1 MMAKLSHFAEMI
13 RHLLEPFLPGA
24 IGAAVGQMWEP
35 GLSFRQR
42 LVQWCVGLAFAVFI
56 VPGIGHVFGWADPI
70 VDAVG
75 FVVGTM
81 AFKAARPLT
90 QAFIDGGSSTL
101 RSMPEWAAS
110 WFRKKGAPPPAA
122 GGE

>member
-1 MMAKLSHFAEMI
+1 MMVKLAHLWDML

-42 LVQWCVGLAFAVFI
+42 LIQWSAGLSFAVFI
-56 VPGIGHVFGWADPI
+56 VPGLGHVFGWGDPI

-75 FVVGTM
+75 FVVGTI

-90 QAFIDGGSSTL
+90 QAFIDGGSETL
-101 RSMPEWAAS
+101 RSMPEWAGS